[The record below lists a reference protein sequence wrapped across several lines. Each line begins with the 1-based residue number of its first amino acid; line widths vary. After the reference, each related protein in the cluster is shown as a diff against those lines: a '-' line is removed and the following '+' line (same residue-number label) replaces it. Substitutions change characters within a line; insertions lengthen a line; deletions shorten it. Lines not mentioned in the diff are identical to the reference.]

1 MLLQDTRG
9 FYDFFP
15 KYLSM
20 VSYVAVPRNGKTET
34 QTQAEQVV
42 SLWGLRGNDG
52 LSVISR

>member
-1 MLLQDTRG
+1 MT
-9 FYDFFP
+9 FSP

-52 LSVISR
+52 LSVISW